1 MWLSFWVHIWIW
13 ILWEFIVLQSVY
25 RISILL
31 FGWEIEPLL
40 VLDAILRVKVSNR
53 THGWENCLVS
63 TVVFI
68 LNLSLNFSSD
78 VLTIFFRVHRI
89 LILRHRWKL
98 WSVAVK
104 ILDIVELVQQ
114 KLNLS
119 IWSWLLRGF
128 SSLSNILGFL
138 RNEAIECFVV
148 WFQNILDLMRLEL
161 FLNLF

>member
-89 LILRHRWKL
+89 LILRHRWEL